1 MREKNKLN
9 WSIILL
15 FLFITTII
23 MFYSFISAWYLI
35 IMIPIIIYFII
46 TKINKKIWIYLILT
60 IIIVCI
66 FYIIQNYWKSNINI
80 FNNYLSNTN
89 FYSGRDW
96 LLNKINQLYKNE
108 YSNEFIKLLMFNEK
122 NYYGNFYQNVS
133 NLGITYLFVISG
145 MHINIILLPL
155 RYIFRKK
162 IHIFYYFSII
172 FCFLYGYVLQY
183 SISLLRILLTNI
195 IRLLSKNKINNI
207 SATIISGWILI
218 ILFNT
223 ICYSSSFIMS
233 YLTTLLIIW
242 MNKIIKNRIIMFFAI
257 NVFCFLLTIP
267 IILKINPKINIFIFF
282 YNLLFCNLISFIYI
296 FLFIF
301 MFIPQ
306 LAIINEKIIIFLQD
320 LITFSNIN
328 SIFIHISK
336 FFSWS
341 NSIYF
346 SAFLGIFLIILHK
359 NEKKF

>member
-162 IHIFYYFSII
+162 NPY
-172 FCFLYGYVLQY
+172 
-183 SISLLRILLTNI
+183 ILLFF
-195 IRLLSKNKINNI
+195 NN
-207 SATIISGWILI
+207 
-218 ILFNT
+218 
-223 ICYSSSFIMS
+223 
-233 YLTTLLIIW
+233 
-242 MNKIIKNRIIMFFAI
+242 
-257 NVFCFLLTIP
+257 
-267 IILKINPKINIFIFF
+267 
-282 YNLLFCNLISFIYI
+282 
-296 FLFIF
+296 FLFFIWLCFTIF
-301 MFIPQ
+301 
-306 LAIINEKIIIFLQD
+306 N
-320 LITFSNIN
+320 
-328 SIFIHISK
+328 
-336 FFSWS
+336 
-341 NSIYF
+341 
-346 SAFLGIFLIILHK
+346 
-359 NEKKF
+359 